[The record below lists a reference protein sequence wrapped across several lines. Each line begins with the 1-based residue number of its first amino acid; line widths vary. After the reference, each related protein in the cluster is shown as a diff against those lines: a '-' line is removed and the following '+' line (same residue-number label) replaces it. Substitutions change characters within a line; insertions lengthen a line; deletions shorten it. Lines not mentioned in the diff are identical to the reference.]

1 MPQFNRRRFLQAAG
15 TTLAT
20 IGLSQFDFLR
30 QTNRYGRV
38 LAQDTPRKLALLVG
52 INQYATTS
60 SLRGCLNDVEMQREL
75 LIHRYGFNPSDIVE
89 VWDKA
94 SSADLQPTRDNI
106 LRAFKEHLIAQAH
119 PGDVVVFHFSGH
131 GSRIRDLSEF
141 DSEACNTLDD
151 CHLNGTLV
159 PNDPIANPQETGIVK
174 DIMGRSLFLLTRAID
189 TDNVTMVLDSCHSG
203 AGTRGNTVV
212 RSLPREDSQVIFQAS
227 PEEIDLQRQLVVDLK
242 LSQEEFE
249 AARIAGIAN
258 GIAIGSARREQLAL
272 DYAFDGFSAGAF
284 SYLLTRYLW
293 QLSGSEAAGTTYV
306 NLARSTRSLA
316 EGHPQDPIIEYEPG
330 TNNEEKPLYFIDPAR
345 PSAEAV
351 ITDITGS
358 VVSFWLGGVSSQ
370 NVSATDTIF
379 TVLGANGEV
388 ILQEDGEPLQ
398 IQQDNRSELTG
409 SGFVVNG
416 DSSQLQV
423 GQLLRER
430 VVGIPLNPKLTLGL
444 DPSLGEDT
452 DTARTT
458 LETALIANSVNR
470 LEVVDVN
477 PDAPVSIDYIL
488 GKATD
493 EMLTQLSE
501 AGETNLPTINT
512 LGLFTPALSPLTNTF
527 GRVNESAIAAVNRL
541 RPQFR
546 LFLVGQVLSSI
557 ATTSSGLNVE
567 GAIFSAS
574 GTSVPIS
581 NRQASGDLFQSV
593 AVATEPFRA
602 GEAIQ
607 VRIDN
612 QEEQAI
618 YLSCLAIDG
627 FGNLITLYP
636 VDFEAPEEASR
647 ISGNDSLTVP
657 RPEDDLEFAVG
668 GSGYVQLITLVS
680 TQPLRNVLRG
690 LGDVARRR
698 GLSQSFLRLQDDEP
712 LGILNDLLGDMDTLS
727 RAGTIGIQSTR
738 EQNALD
744 TDVLAAFS
752 TMIEIREE

>member
-1 MPQFNRRRFLQAAG
+1 
-15 TTLAT
+15 
-20 IGLSQFDFLR
+20 
-30 QTNRYGRV
+30 
-38 LAQDTPRKLALLVG
+38 
-52 INQYATTS
+52 
-60 SLRGCLNDVEMQREL
+60 
-75 LIHRYGFNPSDIVE
+75 
-89 VWDKA
+89 
-94 SSADLQPTRDNI
+94 
-106 LRAFKEHLIAQAH
+106 
-119 PGDVVVFHFSGH
+119 
-131 GSRIRDLSEF
+131 
-141 DSEACNTLDD
+141 
-151 CHLNGTLV
+151 
-159 PNDPIANPQETGIVK
+159 
-174 DIMGRSLFLLTRAID
+174 
-189 TDNVTMVLDSCHSG
+189 
-203 AGTRGNTVV
+203 
-212 RSLPREDSQVIFQAS
+212 
-227 PEEIDLQRQLVVDLK
+227 
-242 LSQEEFE
+242 
-249 AARIAGIAN
+249 
-258 GIAIGSARREQLAL
+258 
-272 DYAFDGFSAGAF
+272 
-284 SYLLTRYLW
+284 
-293 QLSGSEAAGTTYV
+293 
-306 NLARSTRSLA
+306 
-316 EGHPQDPIIEYEPG
+316 
-330 TNNEEKPLYFIDPAR
+330 
-345 PSAEAV
+345 
-351 ITDITGS
+351 
-358 VVSFWLGGVSSQ
+358 
-370 NVSATDTIF
+370 
-379 TVLGANGEV
+379 
-388 ILQEDGEPLQ
+388 
-398 IQQDNRSELTG
+398 
-409 SGFVVNG
+409 
-416 DSSQLQV
+416 
-423 GQLLRER
+423 
-430 VVGIPLNPKLTLGL
+430 
-444 DPSLGEDT
+444 
-452 DTARTT
+452 
-458 LETALIANSVNR
+458 
-470 LEVVDVN
+470 
-477 PDAPVSIDYIL
+477 
-488 GKATD
+488 
-493 EMLTQLSE
+493 MLTQLSE

-612 QEEQAI
+612 QEEQAM

-698 GLSQSFLRLQDDEP
+698 GLSRSFLRLQDDEP